1 METYRKIIKL
11 LKEHC
16 PPKYP
21 ISVRRVELSGGY
33 DGLCKKKDN
42 KFLVKINRDLNEKA
56 AIDTLLHEWAHARC
70 WTNRHDEMTVEEF
83 DRTVHGDHWGIAYA
97 EVYRVFEEK
106 YLKKLS

>member
-16 PPKYP
+16 PPNYP
-21 ISVRRVELSGGY
+21 ISVRRVSLKGY
-33 DGLCKKKDN
+33 DGLCKKKEG
-42 KFLVKINRDLNEKA
+42 KFFIKINRDLNEKT

-70 WTNRHDEMTVEEF
+70 WTSVHDEMSVEEF
-83 DRTVHGDHWGIAYA
+83 NRTVHGDHWGLAYA
-97 EVYRVFEEK
+97 EVYRIFEEQ